1 MSAFERKR
9 VFILG
14 AGFSKPSKMP
24 DAAELTDLL
33 LDVEFMRADQQF
45 QQWVSSLRER
55 INHLHQLDHPGEENR
70 ISIEQVFE
78 FAAFDI
84 EWCLLQQQEATATVG
99 ETWGARGRS
108 IKKRLAVM
116 ERILFEVLI
125 DAQEKHSLGA
135 APLVNFAD
143 ALRVSDAVLTFN
155 YDTLLERALAA
166 RRKKWSSGFDVE
178 PGGDVTVLKL
188 HGSLD
193 WLICHRDKTIGS
205 VLFEINPGSIEWH
218 EVEEEQRHHWEK
230 NFVLS
235 RTPDLAAARAAAR
248 WDPLLETNKSP
259 WPGLAGLGPHK
270 PLHRV
275 IGSCVVWRKA
285 LHALREADEIYVIG
299 WSASPYDTMA
309 RFHFASVLNLRE
321 TRPRRV
327 VIVDPKVCEQ
337 IKSYRSIFGDVEP
350 IAQCAERVDW
360 DSLLGRLQ

>member
-1 MSAFERKR
+1 
-9 VFILG
+9 
-14 AGFSKPSKMP
+14 MP
-24 DAAELTDLL
+24 DAADLTDLL
-33 LDVEFMRADQQF
+33 LDEAPMRADEQF

-55 INHLHQLDHPGEENR
+55 INHLRQLDYPSEGNR

-84 EWCLLQQQEATATVG
+84 EWCLLRQQDVG
-99 ETWGARGRS
+99 APWGARGSS

-125 DAQEKHSLGA
+125 DAQEEHSLGA
-135 APLVNFAD
+135 APLADFAD
-143 ALRVSDAVLTFN
+143 VLRASDAVLTFN

-178 PGGDVTVLKL
+178 PAGDVTVLKL

-205 VLFEINPGSIEWH
+205 VLFEINPGSIEWY
-218 EVEEEQRHHWEK
+218 ELEEGQRHHWEK
-230 NFVLS
+230 NFVLC
-235 RTPDLAAARAAAR
+235 RTPNLAAARAAAK
-248 WDPLLETNKSP
+248 WDPLLKTNESP
-259 WPGLAGLGPHK
+259 WPGLAGLGLHK

-285 LHALREADEIYVIG
+285 LHALREADDIYVIG

-309 RFHFASVLNLRE
+309 RFHFASVLNLPE

-327 VIVDPKVCEQ
+327 VVVDPKVCEQ
-337 IKSYRSIFGDVEP
+337 IKNYRAIFGNVEP
-350 IAQCAERVDW
+350 IAQRAERVDW

>member
-1 MSAFERKR
+1 MPAPERKR

-14 AGFSKPSKMP
+14 AGFSKPAKMP
-24 DAAELTDLL
+24 DAAELTNLL
-33 LDVEFMRADQQF
+33 LEVELMRADQQF

-55 INHLHQLDHPGEENR
+55 INHLRQLDLPGGGNR

-84 EWCLLQQQEATATVG
+84 EWCLLRQQDVG
-99 ETWGARGRS
+99 ETWGTRGRS

-125 DAQEKHSLGA
+125 DAQEEHSLGA
-135 APLVNFAD
+135 APLADFAN
-143 ALRVSDAVLTFN
+143 ALRASDAVLTFN

-178 PGGDVTVLKL
+178 PAGDVTVLKL

-193 WLICHRDKTIGS
+193 WLICHRDNPIGS
-205 VLFEINPGSIEWH
+205 ILFEINAGSIEWY
-218 EVEEEQRHHWEK
+218 EVDEGQRHHWEK

-235 RTPDLAAARAAAR
+235 RAPNLAAARAAAR
-248 WDPLLETNKSP
+248 WDPLLGTNKSP
-259 WPGLAGLGPHK
+259 WPGLAGLGLHK
-270 PLHRV
+270 PLHRL
-275 IGSCVVWRKA
+275 IGGCVVWRKA
-285 LHALREADEIYVIG
+285 LRALQEADEIYVIG

-309 RFHFASVLNLRE
+309 RFHFASVLNLPE

-327 VIVDPKVCEQ
+327 VVVDPKVCEQ
-337 IKSYRSIFGDVEP
+337 IKNYRSIFGEVEP
-350 IAQCAERVDW
+350 IGQCAQRVDW
-360 DSLLGRLQ
+360 HSLLGRS